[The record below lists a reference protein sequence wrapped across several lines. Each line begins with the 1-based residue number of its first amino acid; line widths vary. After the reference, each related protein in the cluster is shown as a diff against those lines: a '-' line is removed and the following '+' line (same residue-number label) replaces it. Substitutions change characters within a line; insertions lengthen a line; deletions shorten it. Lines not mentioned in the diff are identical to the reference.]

1 MPTNRLHL
9 AAHVNCFLNFSPE
22 QIIEERPKSEKN
34 DRDEKLPYRYC
45 AGPRCVHFSVL
56 IHVYGDNLI
65 GFMGRPA
72 QNPVR
77 CRYGST
83 FPVFKPVFVFCNDR
97 TVIVQSFQ
105 AVSVGFIA
113 LQMSLSYLPVL
124 FCPFFHDIDFR
135 REKIAAEQ
143 SRDHSNGDDRNCR
156 DERLHRIIHKITS
169 QIEFH
174 FPVYVLLLFC
184 PVQTTAKRK
193 KPPGISPRGLFQFS

>member
-1 MPTNRLHL
+1 MLM
-9 AAHVNCFLNFSPE
+9 AAFGKFLFCLSE
-22 QIIEERPKSEKN
+22 KDVIEERPKSEKN
-34 DRDEKLPYRYC
+34 DRDEKLPYRYRV
-45 AGPRCVHFSVL
+45 GPRCVHLFVL

-65 GFMGRPA
+65 GFMGRTA

-105 AVSVGFIA
+105 AISVGFIA
-113 LQMSLSYLPVL
+113 LQMPLSYLPVL

-143 SRDHSNGDDRNCR
+143 GRDHSYDDDRNCR
-156 DERLHRIIHKITS
+156 NERFHRIIHKITS

-184 PVQTTAKRK
+184 PVQTAAKRK
-193 KPPGISPRGLFQFS
+193 TPGISPRELLA